1 MTEVENGVRRALC
14 PAILEGDACPTLRG
28 NQANQVTRLTVLR
41 CPRANQQSVDLPGA
55 AANQS
60 PLVIFSPSR
69 SQNASCRLPHSLS
82 STQQQG
88 LPSLLVASPKRN
100 AANFQSSPLVSP
112 HPLFSPCPTLL
123 LPTFFLRQRRWLSRR
138 HVETVR
144 HLVHIF
150 FLLR

>member
-14 PAILEGDACPTLRG
+14 PAILEGDACPTPRG

-41 CPRANQQSVDLPGA
+41 SPRANQQSVDLPDA

-88 LPSLLVASPKRN
+88 LPSLSVAGPKRN
-100 AANFQSSPLVSP
+100 AANFPLVSP

-123 LPTFFLRQRRWLSRR
+123 LPTLFLRQRRWLSRR
-138 HVETVR
+138 HVATVR

-150 FLLR
+150 LLLR